1 MGVVRRDVGTDD
13 FHFWDLGWYVRVDQ
27 RGWAF
32 LGEMGWVRVK
42 DSPLPGVVTL
52 VSAGVKV
59 VLEGVGFSP
68 VGLIGTGAG
77 NFLHTRP
84 GKALCMVRWGD
95 FSSELR

>member
-1 MGVVRRDVGTDD
+1 M
-13 FHFWDLGWYVRVDQ
+13 
-27 RGWAF
+27 
-32 LGEMGWVRVK
+32 K

-52 VSAGVKV
+52 VRAGVKD